1 MLSSFYKVSKL
12 AYKKTAGAGFGSSF
26 VRPAFAGLC
35 TRRFDQRRC
44 VGADTDVD
52 RRVPTRGRSLS
63 RHRHRQYWKLC
74 LAPSS
79 YPVRGRERFCH
90 RFQSGGL
97 TGAFN
102 PFTSE
107 QGSWNCERS
116 PLRSPVATATV
127 LDFSLPGS
135 VAGSQTIARGDY
147 QISFA
152 PGPQTI
158 SGSIAL
164 RFFPLT
170 GNPLAK
176 PLRSVLDFHLHWIPD
191 KIARSNRQ
199 YPAGGNTS
207 CRFRGPCPEPPNHFC

>member
-12 AYKKTAGAGFGSSF
+12 SYKKTAGARFGSSF
-26 VRPAFAGLC
+26 VRPAFAGLVLAALTSGVAPAQIPAWIDGC
-35 TRRFDQRRC
+35 QPV
-44 VGADTDVD
+44 VGAYLVTVTDSTGNFASRQVL
-52 RRVPTRGRSLS
+52 TLS
-63 RHRHRQYWKLC
+63 EDGNAFVVNSNQ
-74 LAPSS
+74 
-79 YPVRGRERFCH
+79 
-90 RFQSGGL
+90 GGL

-135 VAGSQTIARGDY
+135 VAGAQTIARGDY

-152 PGPQTI
+152 PLPQTI

-176 PLRSVLDFHLHWIPD
+176 PLPP
-191 KIARSNRQ
+191 
-199 YPAGGNTS
+199 PASTFTFTG
-207 CRFRGPCPEPPNHFC
+207 FLIK